1 MISVTKTIVI
11 PAKTIELTMAQF
23 IGRKIRQRRVELG
36 LTMYDLKPTMSP
48 DYGSDIEHGGLKI
61 GFEKLYLLSKHLKV
75 SMHWFVDG
83 WES

>member
-48 DYGSDIEHGGLKI
+48 AYASDIEHGRRKI

-75 SMHWFVDG
+75 SMDWFVDG